1 MSELLD
7 ERVVE
12 MRFDNADFEHN
23 VNQSI
28 QTINKLK
35 ESLDFDNAGDS
46 FENLS
51 ASAKSVDLSP
61 IADSID
67 EISVKFNML
76 EMIAA
81 NVLSNIVNKAVDAG
95 SRLVKSMTIDQV
107 TSGWSKYEEKTK
119 AVQTIMAATDKS
131 IDEVNYHLERLS
143 WFADETSYS
152 FTDMVNNI
160 GKFTSAGVELDKATD
175 AMMGISNWAAL
186 SGAGVQQASRAM
198 YNLSQAISM
207 GYVGVTDWRS
217 IELANMATLEFKET
231 AIETA
236 LALGTITKT
245 ANGYKAV
252 GGKVEFTAESMRN
265 SLKEQWLTTDV
276 LNATL
281 EEYNEF
287 ANVVYEKQ
295 QLLSSQ
301 KGYEVSARE
310 TIKWLEAEGYA
321 MDSLG
326 AKAFVKAQEAKTFTE
341 VLEATA
347 DAVSTGWMRTF
358 EMIFGNYEQAKV
370 LWSNLAEDMWEIF
383 ASPIDTQNSNLAD
396 VLYSNF
402 QKFLGEIP
410 DGTEFS
416 DKLFEKFKEI
426 GKSNGKTDKYLEELF
441 ARYDSLED
449 FIKTA
454 NIGSGDIEKAFAM
467 IEQDYEKE
475 YNASK
480 KLISKLENQSDLLKT
495 TIVNLAYGYYG
506 KDPEDARKKL
516 IDMGWTNIDSLE
528 TMAEAYKNGMISD
541 WDAITKAF
549 IQDLEAQKD
558 KALEFKKIL
567 KNIDPLSGFYEGL
580 QQFGGRDKLIGG
592 FENLIGTFKNLFY
605 FITNIKNAI
614 TDMAGGNT
622 LLSKLIDGFN
632 RLTTIFY
639 HGSNYFELLSEG
651 IYSFLNGGIQ
661 NKLKR
666 FWKGYEVPKFE
677 YDESD
682 DGVVGEKITVME
694 HVPGLLD
701 HIHDIF
707 TNYISQFPKE
717 IQKSIETINTNITNF
732 IASIPQKIEDFKR
745 WLLGDPV
752 MFFDVAANGKEL
764 VGGLTYTGGLIDRFV
779 QKIRSLGDGLGGKII
794 DGITSMLRKIG
805 DYLVGYDKDG
815 EHIEGHI
822 QIIYD
827 KITEFINNLKK
838 IKNYVS
844 EIIDKVK
851 TFFFGKKINTE
862 TFGQGIYKE
871 SLFERIQKNPAYQ
884 AVRKFILGDEKS
896 KEPNIFGR
904 ISNAITSITKSKAFD
919 DIKTF
924 FFGKKINTQSFGQG
938 IYIEGI
944 FERIQKNP
952 AYQAVRKFILGDEKS
967 KEPNIFGRISN
978 AVTKIIQSSA
988 YLAITKFLFGGED
1001 KVKEP
1006 SIFGRISNAVT
1017 NIIQSPAYQ
1026 AIHKFIFGGEDKTKE
1041 PSIFGRISGLI
1052 TKIAESTAFKEI
1064 KTFFFGDGESKT
1076 SGFLNILNDIRK
1088 GFESIWNLPGFKAIH
1103 DFFFPKKKSS
1113 EPDSILH
1120 EASYNGSGVTH
1131 QADYN
1136 GKNNS
1141 LIVKDDQG
1149 KIIDNSNLTGF
1160 QKLLLSVQKT
1170 IEKVTSSKAF
1180 QDVKRFIFGSE
1191 KIPVYNDNFEV
1202 AFYKQ
1207 DFPNIFAR
1215 IKTHID
1221 NFIETLK
1228 KVKTAIKEFLF
1239 GKEVEGLDKPVMGL
1253 FDKIQSKVVTFWN
1266 TVKPKLEE
1274 IKAKLHEFRRKLGL
1288 DWEIQIIDENGVP
1301 TEKLVRVPGFIDKIS
1316 KKLKELK
1323 ETDWFGKIEDFFIGK
1338 KIGSEWALDEV
1349 TDKYYEKTIRAKS
1362 GILKLKDAIVDFL
1375 LGPANE
1381 EGKRTENLFTR
1392 LPGYVKNVSKAIK
1405 TFFVGE
1411 QKLVKKTGS
1420 KNGIDYIY
1428 YDYEQEGGLVNKL
1441 KEKFEQLKTDHPWFA
1456 EFCKFIETQLKNI
1469 GQLFKDANGSITLA
1483 ISNLNAYLNG
1493 GKITTI
1499 EKDSLGN
1506 VVESTKEVNGVI
1518 TDIRENIKK
1527 IFNGG
1532 KEENQKKGLIG
1543 AIRELLG
1550 VEDAS
1555 FVSRLN
1561 DVLRTIIAIN
1571 LTLLSANFSLGDKL
1585 GFKIQSG
1592 LEVLIESIKELA
1604 ESVFIIGATL
1614 AGLAVL
1620 VHFLG
1625 KDGYQTLRDATII
1638 LIGIFGLLTLF
1649 GFAFNN
1655 INISPKTALSLHIFS
1670 NALST
1675 IGIVF
1680 GILLFV
1686 FTKYDI
1692 TYSNKY
1698 FQTAAAVI
1706 GGFILLLTIFAA
1718 ASTKVAKSGEK
1729 IKSASGTFIG
1739 IGVAFYAFGKMVA
1752 TIVGSLLILYFITKD
1767 MKDLSGFKNAA
1778 IILGGAIA
1786 AAVAVLVA
1794 ISIAVKSINKAGG
1807 GVTKGGFFSTAL
1819 ILFSVSSFITN
1830 FLIMLGAIAFIIK
1843 TFNVDRNS
1851 IEAAFGILIGVLTVT
1866 VVFIGA
1872 LAFILNKTAEKI
1884 LELDK
1889 NNKQSKIGK
1898 AIGAL
1903 TAFII
1908 IIGIFMHSM
1917 LRSVA
1922 VLAGVG
1928 KVSGWENLAVAFGGV
1943 VLLIMAIAGM
1953 TALLA
1958 NIKISDKSALHT
1970 LEMAFG
1976 VIIFLGILT
1985 AALSILIAHNDLTNI
2000 HTDILPLTLALGEI
2014 LILMAVTSSILSDL
2028 SKLDINKNSFIVIAK
2043 LMVAMAALALLAN
2056 SAYTLVNDN
2065 KLFDIH
2071 TQILPLVLAI
2081 GEIAVLAEGL
2091 TLILGQLSKTP
2102 INFSGA
2108 ASFVGIIGAIGLLS
2122 YAAIKLLSIVKE
2134 HSSEIGDAKTAWKT
2148 LVPLLEIIG
2157 EILLTTLPVV
2167 LMTSMLGHFNVGLEQ
2182 VVSFGLL
2189 TAFVLGLAFA
2199 VTGLVQYVK
2208 EHRSEIGDIKT
2219 AWKTLIPLLE
2229 VIGEIILAVLPAAL
2243 ITSLLSHFK
2252 VDFKSVGVL
2261 VALTVFIIAL
2271 GASLFAIIPF
2281 VKSHSSDI
2289 GDAQTAWQTLIP
2301 VLEIIGE
2308 VILAVTAA
2316 LIPLALLKK
2325 IKPDWKLVGQF
2336 AVISGIIALLA
2347 AAVVGLSVIANKYPL
2362 QNWDSL
2368 LPYLVSIAGMVVIL
2382 TVAVAAIGLLNKA
2395 SKSGKL
2401 DLDFDFDF
2409 KKTAKLVLKVIGI
2422 LAEIAVLFTLISG
2435 IFYVFN
2441 TIDGA
2446 PAWIIPSLKL
2456 FSEMI
2461 KSMGVIILAL
2471 IGGILAFGF
2480 INKLVEN
2487 KIISLDN
2494 FDFKKVAGFIL
2505 KTALII
2511 GEIVAVFAIIG
2522 GVFKLIDNILH
2533 KYAGTGKNPILD
2545 SVNYLSEMISSFSD
2559 GFLKLILVLGG
2570 FALILALIG
2579 GAIDGLKNKLGGGFK
2594 LNINLLSVSKLI
2606 WSTAIVI
2613 GEIILAIAALAGVM
2627 KIIDYVGTLFGA
2639 EEGWFWDFITDVILK
2654 IVDTIKQIVQ
2664 SIKGES
2670 TNENEIDKPKNFI
2683 EKLEELIPALQ
2694 SFLEAI
2700 RSLSLA
2706 DLGQIAILAILMSG
2720 IFASEIFSKASEWVD
2735 SWGTD
2740 SDINDVISKLN
2751 DMAGVGGPLQEF
2763 LGSLSGLSLANFG
2776 QISML
2781 SRIMTEIF
2789 KTTFMSKATEWV
2801 STWNTGGNIDDVVT
2815 KLGEFAKIGNE
2826 AKSGGSLQTFL
2837 ESIKDLKDTH
2847 KEKVS
2852 YLSSIMQ
2859 EIFKAT
2865 FMSQAAS
2872 WLATWDTGG
2881 DIGDVVTK
2889 LSDFA
2894 KVGGPLLDFL
2904 NSLNGLEP
2912 AHVEHAS
2919 YLQKILSSI
2928 FNTQLGSIGIK
2939 FTKWLADKTD
2949 YKAVFENF
2957 TREDGILA
2965 GIKIFAEGVNEL
2977 VKNNVIMDSV
2987 SDASDA
2993 ISSVFHLLSIIGDV
3007 GIFKEKS
3014 GAWEAF
3020 KSFFSSEDTSLKTVT
3035 DAIDKITLEILP
3047 KIQSLQEGLK
3057 SAGIDAEYI
3066 KNTVGIYVDLIQTI
3080 LSLSELE
3087 GKNIDLSNFAQI
3099 GEYVVQGLVMS
3110 LESDGSTS
3118 AVYKA
3123 AYDLGIS
3130 ILQGLKAGLGVES
3143 PSKEAYA
3150 LGEETI
3156 TNLGDSVHVNSPSK
3170 DSYRIGRFIA
3180 VGLAN
3185 GINES
3190 GALPFKMAQT
3200 LGEETIRSLNNGISQ
3215 HAINMVTMDLLDE
3228 NIFNMPDFKDEIG
3241 NIDFDRMRDFLHEK
3255 FDEVFDPSYID
3266 SFVGSWA
3273 ASVER
3278 IPETINDARSD
3289 IVRRINSGEFGLGQD
3304 AILEALEEELGSV
3317 DAARSAWDDYNNVL
3331 ADNIKLSEDAAKQR
3345 KKNPSMTEQQ
3355 YLEMIQDEQKKQQEA
3370 FDLFNSG
3377 ELHKRAA
3384 ENGTSLYEEVFKLG
3398 INPGAFFKNA
3408 DRYYLQGTK
3417 WTDFSKE
3424 YSAAVF
3430 YTDEYKESVKQAKE
3444 ETSKLKEETADLN
3457 KKTGELNKITEQTP
3471 VNVKWEGDNIEKRK
3485 AVTIEFGKQAK
3496 DTAKSEETI
3505 SEAVE
3510 ETTQSYTDQ
3519 QKAIETVRNSIDS
3532 EVKKAES
3539 NLKSQCA
3546 SYVKVVDKIM
3556 KNDEKLAL
3564 GKTDLVKVTEE
3575 EAKAAFDL
3583 KEALFS
3589 SGLVKYEDLLT
3600 WGFSKEQADYVFGR
3614 FIYSGQKSFANKDYK
3629 TYSNDIDEYTKKVKK
3644 SADEIAE
3651 ANQNSTDEQKK
3662 STEEVTHYYENLD
3675 EETKKIVNDLTFS
3688 EKDGKGIL
3696 SLDVSALAKN
3706 LIDTLPDNIKSGL
3719 KLAHIDLTDYLDF
3732 GTFEIPGIDLS
3743 LEGTKEI
3750 LMSQEGRARFIHNL
3764 LGNDLASVDGL
3775 TSLFSLFS
3783 DLSNNKTGFINK
3795 VAKALNET
3803 LANVDDL
3810 ENGLTDI
3817 NNSKYGVNVD
3827 NSGIVTAIDYVH
3839 QYSQEVDKAIAGEA
3853 VRRLK
3858 SGIKMTEE
3866 QLQTLWNIW
3875 YNYRQGEYKAEE
3887 LPGLFDGLTLGDL
3900 TNIVQD
3906 NGLYRDKSKYTNPYL
3921 KYAEEV
3927 QAKIAAGEKYTTED
3941 LFKDIANGKWGT
3953 DQQRLEAFES
3963 INFDGKKINAGFTA
3977 WKNGI
3982 QLIQDFPEAYGQ
3994 MTDAE
3999 KAEAEQREKLNQVLE
4014 STPQGAMRAAA
4025 DFLKYAG
4032 EAITDKKS
4040 ADNFVS
4046 YIDTVF
4052 TKLQNLTLSDA
4063 SQFESIANFLKSI
4076 SNITNGS
4083 SVIGEDF
4090 GALMTSLQDTLNN
4103 TTFDAE
4109 KFAPITDFFT
4119 QLNTAAD
4126 SISNTIGPLT
4136 SMLADI
4142 VRISTSDVTA
4152 ISNEAVTALM
4162 EAIIGILQTYYEKF
4176 KWIGFNFIA
4185 MLTAGMLSAAP
4196 LAKSAANGIATV
4208 IASSIEST
4216 LKSKADTIGQ
4226 SFIAGIADSIN
4237 AAGGITSMLMEALF
4251 GGKDSQLG
4259 EESGIAEGL
4268 QDTGNLEENPAKEL
4282 GKQFVKD
4289 FFESSTKSEEAEK
4302 GIADF
4307 DEMIGQ
4313 VFDLVDS
4320 GSVDLQT
4327 AMTGFAE
4334 GLSEGMQE
4342 AKGPVS
4348 RTSEELKGIITAIVP
4363 DGFGMG
4369 YAFCVGVAMGLIAGA
4384 PLIAQAAA
4392 QIGGFFGGG
4401 FSGGISSTNGSVISA
4416 AGNMA
4421 QGANN
4426 AVASGI
4432 QSASPS
4438 KVTMRYGRYFGE
4450 GFALGIDH
4458 EAGNVTQSARNMAG
4472 NVIDSLI
4479 QTTGVGEKDFYN
4491 MLCAYTDAVQ
4501 VANKN
4506 ISASFKY
4513 ASSKIQEP
4521 DKKFEIKDDSGRI
4534 IKNEKKITK
4543 TSEKAAKAFNDFNNI
4558 YHEASDSESHPGIS
4572 VVVNDLGKMESAL
4585 QGAGDAAEK
4594 LNKQTQHNP
4603 FSDPSHIKDLN
4614 EYTNGFTDMDRAMFA
4629 LQIGVDQL
4637 FDVFPDD
4644 SDSLDDLIYK
4654 TNHAARSLENFGEI
4668 AAEDAKAV
4676 DTLFDMVMDG
4686 DFGVLGDVND
4696 PNSRDSLLAPYGWT
4710 WDMLNKFKKGAN
4722 EEKTPNIVNPLQ
4734 EFSKALKLINDPK
4747 FNLKDLAEDINKG
4760 LYGNWTDRKNK
4771 LISKGHNYEF
4781 IQDYINRWYAGEN
4794 INWDKATEEYRKFM
4808 NGTVDNLSKG
4818 LDDYKDATFEDIVN
4832 GIINTN
4838 VFGTGNK
4845 EGTQRYDAITQLD
4858 KDFQYV
4864 QKYVNDKMAGN
4875 KINWDDVEK
4884 YYQTY
4889 LGVKEQALQGNE
4901 EFKKYY
4907 EDFLA
4912 GVNVNW
4918 EEAEKKLQNTSKDM
4932 ENTMSQTEQTFADA
4946 TNTKTDQLV
4955 KEASDIHIRPVVVLD
4970 TSEAEKQLEY
4980 LQNKY
4985 STFSAR
4991 TISASYNRNSSSKTD
5006 PASGGVN
5013 VNFNQTINSK
5023 SPVNAKTVGKAMS
5036 IIGKLKMQQQLA
5048 EPKSY
5053 GGVLAV

>member
-1 MSELLD
+1 MT
-7 ERVVE
+7 
-12 MRFDNADFEHN
+12 
-23 VNQSI
+23 SI
-28 QTINKLK
+28 
-35 ESLDFDNAGDS
+35 
-46 FENLS
+46 
-51 ASAKSVDLSP
+51 
-61 IADSID
+61 
-67 EISVKFNML
+67 
-76 EMIAA
+76 A
-81 NVLSNIVNKAVDAG
+81 N
-95 SRLVKSMTIDQV
+95 
-107 TSGWSKYEEKTK
+107 
-119 AVQTIMAATDKS
+119 
-131 IDEVNYHLERLS
+131 
-143 WFADETSYS
+143 
-152 FTDMVNNI
+152 
-160 GKFTSAGVELDKATD
+160 
-175 AMMGISNWAAL
+175 
-186 SGAGVQQASRAM
+186 
-198 YNLSQAISM
+198 
-207 GYVGVTDWRS
+207 
-217 IELANMATLEFKET
+217 
-231 AIETA
+231 
-236 LALGTITKT
+236 
-245 ANGYKAV
+245 
-252 GGKVEFTAESMRN
+252 
-265 SLKEQWLTTDV
+265 LTT
-276 LNATL
+276 
-281 EEYNEF
+281 
-287 ANVVYEKQ
+287 
-295 QLLSSQ
+295 
-301 KGYEVSARE
+301 
-310 TIKWLEAEGYA
+310 
-321 MDSLG
+321 
-326 AKAFVKAQEAKTFTE
+326 
-341 VLEATA
+341 
-347 DAVSTGWMRTF
+347 TG
-358 EMIFGNYEQAKV
+358 
-370 LWSNLAEDMWEIF
+370 
-383 ASPIDTQNSNLAD
+383 
-396 VLYSNF
+396 
-402 QKFLGEIP
+402 
-410 DGTEFS
+410 
-416 DKLFEKFKEI
+416 
-426 GKSNGKTDKYLEELF
+426 
-441 ARYDSLED
+441 
-449 FIKTA
+449 
-454 NIGSGDIEKAFAM
+454 
-467 IEQDYEKE
+467 
-475 YNASK
+475 
-480 KLISKLENQSDLLKT
+480 
-495 TIVNLAYGYYG
+495 
-506 KDPEDARKKL
+506 
-516 IDMGWTNIDSLE
+516 
-528 TMAEAYKNGMISD
+528 
-541 WDAITKAF
+541 
-549 IQDLEAQKD
+549 
-558 KALEFKKIL
+558 
-567 KNIDPLSGFYEGL
+567 
-580 QQFGGRDKLIGG
+580 
-592 FENLIGTFKNLFY
+592 
-605 FITNIKNAI
+605 
-614 TDMAGGNT
+614 
-622 LLSKLIDGFN
+622 
-632 RLTTIFY
+632 
-639 HGSNYFELLSEG
+639 
-651 IYSFLNGGIQ
+651 
-661 NKLKR
+661 
-666 FWKGYEVPKFE
+666 
-677 YDESD
+677 
-682 DGVVGEKITVME
+682 
-694 HVPGLLD
+694 
-701 HIHDIF
+701 
-707 TNYISQFPKE
+707 
-717 IQKSIETINTNITNF
+717 
-732 IASIPQKIEDFKR
+732 
-745 WLLGDPV
+745 
-752 MFFDVAANGKEL
+752 
-764 VGGLTYTGGLIDRFV
+764 
-779 QKIRSLGDGLGGKII
+779 
-794 DGITSMLRKIG
+794 
-805 DYLVGYDKDG
+805 
-815 EHIEGHI
+815 
-822 QIIYD
+822 
-827 KITEFINNLKK
+827 
-838 IKNYVS
+838 
-844 EIIDKVK
+844 
-851 TFFFGKKINTE
+851 
-862 TFGQGIYKE
+862 
-871 SLFERIQKNPAYQ
+871 
-884 AVRKFILGDEKS
+884 
-896 KEPNIFGR
+896 
-904 ISNAITSITKSKAFD
+904 
-919 DIKTF
+919 
-924 FFGKKINTQSFGQG
+924 
-938 IYIEGI
+938 
-944 FERIQKNP
+944 
-952 AYQAVRKFILGDEKS
+952 
-967 KEPNIFGRISN
+967 
-978 AVTKIIQSSA
+978 AVTKVGNLSS
-988 YLAITKFLFGGED
+988 
-1001 KVKEP
+1001 
-1006 SIFGRISNAVT
+1006 
-1017 NIIQSPAYQ
+1017 
-1026 AIHKFIFGGEDKTKE
+1026 
-1041 PSIFGRISGLI
+1041 
-1052 TKIAESTAFKEI
+1052 
-1064 KTFFFGDGESKT
+1064 
-1076 SGFLNILNDIRK
+1076 
-1088 GFESIWNLPGFKAIH
+1088 
-1103 DFFFPKKKSS
+1103 
-1113 EPDSILH
+1113 
-1120 EASYNGSGVTH
+1120 
-1131 QADYN
+1131 
-1136 GKNNS
+1136 
-1141 LIVKDDQG
+1141 
-1149 KIIDNSNLTGF
+1149 
-1160 QKLLLSVQKT
+1160 
-1170 IEKVTSSKAF
+1170 
-1180 QDVKRFIFGSE
+1180 
-1191 KIPVYNDNFEV
+1191 
-1202 AFYKQ
+1202 
-1207 DFPNIFAR
+1207 
-1215 IKTHID
+1215 
-1221 NFIETLK
+1221 
-1228 KVKTAIKEFLF
+1228 
-1239 GKEVEGLDKPVMGL
+1239 
-1253 FDKIQSKVVTFWN
+1253 
-1266 TVKPKLEE
+1266 
-1274 IKAKLHEFRRKLGL
+1274 
-1288 DWEIQIIDENGVP
+1288 
-1301 TEKLVRVPGFIDKIS
+1301 
-1316 KKLKELK
+1316 
-1323 ETDWFGKIEDFFIGK
+1323 
-1338 KIGSEWALDEV
+1338 
-1349 TDKYYEKTIRAKS
+1349 
-1362 GILKLKDAIVDFL
+1362 
-1375 LGPANE
+1375 
-1381 EGKRTENLFTR
+1381 
-1392 LPGYVKNVSKAIK
+1392 
-1405 TFFVGE
+1405 
-1411 QKLVKKTGS
+1411 
-1420 KNGIDYIY
+1420 
-1428 YDYEQEGGLVNKL
+1428 
-1441 KEKFEQLKTDHPWFA
+1441 
-1456 EFCKFIETQLKNI
+1456 
-1469 GQLFKDANGSITLA
+1469 
-1483 ISNLNAYLNG
+1483 
-1493 GKITTI
+1493 
-1499 EKDSLGN
+1499 
-1506 VVESTKEVNGVI
+1506 
-1518 TDIRENIKK
+1518 
-1527 IFNGG
+1527 
-1532 KEENQKKGLIG
+1532 
-1543 AIRELLG
+1543 
-1550 VEDAS
+1550 
-1555 FVSRLN
+1555 
-1561 DVLRTIIAIN
+1561 
-1571 LTLLSANFSLGDKL
+1571 
-1585 GFKIQSG
+1585 
-1592 LEVLIESIKELA
+1592 
-1604 ESVFIIGATL
+1604 
-1614 AGLAVL
+1614 
-1620 VHFLG
+1620 
-1625 KDGYQTLRDATII
+1625 
-1638 LIGIFGLLTLF
+1638 
-1649 GFAFNN
+1649 
-1655 INISPKTALSLHIFS
+1655 
-1670 NALST
+1670 
-1675 IGIVF
+1675 
-1680 GILLFV
+1680 
-1686 FTKYDI
+1686 
-1692 TYSNKY
+1692 
-1698 FQTAAAVI
+1698 
-1706 GGFILLLTIFAA
+1706 
-1718 ASTKVAKSGEK
+1718 
-1729 IKSASGTFIG
+1729 
-1739 IGVAFYAFGKMVA
+1739 
-1752 TIVGSLLILYFITKD
+1752 
-1767 MKDLSGFKNAA
+1767 
-1778 IILGGAIA
+1778 
-1786 AAVAVLVA
+1786 
-1794 ISIAVKSINKAGG
+1794 
-1807 GVTKGGFFSTAL
+1807 
-1819 ILFSVSSFITN
+1819 
-1830 FLIMLGAIAFIIK
+1830 
-1843 TFNVDRNS
+1843 
-1851 IEAAFGILIGVLTVT
+1851 
-1866 VVFIGA
+1866 
-1872 LAFILNKTAEKI
+1872 
-1884 LELDK
+1884 
-1889 NNKQSKIGK
+1889 
-1898 AIGAL
+1898 
-1903 TAFII
+1903 
-1908 IIGIFMHSM
+1908 
-1917 LRSVA
+1917 
-1922 VLAGVG
+1922 
-1928 KVSGWENLAVAFGGV
+1928 
-1943 VLLIMAIAGM
+1943 
-1953 TALLA
+1953 
-1958 NIKISDKSALHT
+1958 
-1970 LEMAFG
+1970 
-1976 VIIFLGILT
+1976 
-1985 AALSILIAHNDLTNI
+1985 
-2000 HTDILPLTLALGEI
+2000 
-2014 LILMAVTSSILSDL
+2014 
-2028 SKLDINKNSFIVIAK
+2028 
-2043 LMVAMAALALLAN
+2043 
-2056 SAYTLVNDN
+2056 
-2065 KLFDIH
+2065 
-2071 TQILPLVLAI
+2071 
-2081 GEIAVLAEGL
+2081 
-2091 TLILGQLSKTP
+2091 
-2102 INFSGA
+2102 
-2108 ASFVGIIGAIGLLS
+2108 
-2122 YAAIKLLSIVKE
+2122 
-2134 HSSEIGDAKTAWKT
+2134 
-2148 LVPLLEIIG
+2148 
-2157 EILLTTLPVV
+2157 
-2167 LMTSMLGHFNVGLEQ
+2167 
-2182 VVSFGLL
+2182 
-2189 TAFVLGLAFA
+2189 
-2199 VTGLVQYVK
+2199 
-2208 EHRSEIGDIKT
+2208 
-2219 AWKTLIPLLE
+2219 
-2229 VIGEIILAVLPAAL
+2229 
-2243 ITSLLSHFK
+2243 
-2252 VDFKSVGVL
+2252 
-2261 VALTVFIIAL
+2261 
-2271 GASLFAIIPF
+2271 
-2281 VKSHSSDI
+2281 
-2289 GDAQTAWQTLIP
+2289 
-2301 VLEIIGE
+2301 
-2308 VILAVTAA
+2308 
-2316 LIPLALLKK
+2316 
-2325 IKPDWKLVGQF
+2325 
-2336 AVISGIIALLA
+2336 
-2347 AAVVGLSVIANKYPL
+2347 
-2362 QNWDSL
+2362 
-2368 LPYLVSIAGMVVIL
+2368 
-2382 TVAVAAIGLLNKA
+2382 
-2395 SKSGKL
+2395 
-2401 DLDFDFDF
+2401 
-2409 KKTAKLVLKVIGI
+2409 
-2422 LAEIAVLFTLISG
+2422 
-2435 IFYVFN
+2435 
-2441 TIDGA
+2441 
-2446 PAWIIPSLKL
+2446 
-2456 FSEMI
+2456 
-2461 KSMGVIILAL
+2461 
-2471 IGGILAFGF
+2471 
-2480 INKLVEN
+2480 
-2487 KIISLDN
+2487 
-2494 FDFKKVAGFIL
+2494 
-2505 KTALII
+2505 
-2511 GEIVAVFAIIG
+2511 
-2522 GVFKLIDNILH
+2522 
-2533 KYAGTGKNPILD
+2533 
-2545 SVNYLSEMISSFSD
+2545 
-2559 GFLKLILVLGG
+2559 
-2570 FALILALIG
+2570 
-2579 GAIDGLKNKLGGGFK
+2579 
-2594 LNINLLSVSKLI
+2594 
-2606 WSTAIVI
+2606 
-2613 GEIILAIAALAGVM
+2613 
-2627 KIIDYVGTLFGA
+2627 
-2639 EEGWFWDFITDVILK
+2639 
-2654 IVDTIKQIVQ
+2654 
-2664 SIKGES
+2664 
-2670 TNENEIDKPKNFI
+2670 
-2683 EKLEELIPALQ
+2683 
-2694 SFLEAI
+2694 
-2700 RSLSLA
+2700 
-2706 DLGQIAILAILMSG
+2706 
-2720 IFASEIFSKASEWVD
+2720 
-2735 SWGTD
+2735 
-2740 SDINDVISKLN
+2740 
-2751 DMAGVGGPLQEF
+2751 
-2763 LGSLSGLSLANFG
+2763 
-2776 QISML
+2776 
-2781 SRIMTEIF
+2781 IMTEIF
-2789 KTTFMSKATEWV
+2789 KTTFMSQAASWVSTWNTGGNIDDVVTKLGDFAKVGGPLQGFLTSIANLTTTGAVTKVGNLSSIMTKIFETTFMSQAASWV